1 MYIVVDSLL
10 VLKGYNENFFYT
22 DVILAIYNFYEYD
35 VNFQPKSKHT
45 KPNYR
50 QIEN

>member
-10 VLKGYNENFFYT
+10 VLKGYNEKFCYI
-22 DVILAIYNFYEYD
+22 DVILVLYNFYEYD